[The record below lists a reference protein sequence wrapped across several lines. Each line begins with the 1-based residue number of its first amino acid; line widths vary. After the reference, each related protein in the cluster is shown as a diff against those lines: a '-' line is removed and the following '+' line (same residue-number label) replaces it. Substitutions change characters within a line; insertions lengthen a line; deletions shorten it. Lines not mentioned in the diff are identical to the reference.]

1 MRIYIAARY
10 DRRFEMLGA
19 ATSLI
24 RAGHEV
30 TSRWIEGGRG
40 GDPELVAAFEDV
52 SDLAHADCLVTFTEE
67 PKRWVSWAARGGRHV
82 EFGIALASGKRLC
95 VVGPRENVFHHL
107 PSVEVYATVAE
118 LVDGLAHPPT
128 VAS

>member
-10 DRRFEMLGA
+10 DRRFEMLGVA
-19 ATSLI
+19 AALI
-24 RAGHEV
+24 RAGHDV

-40 GDPELVAAFEDV
+40 GDSELVAALEDV
-52 SDLAHADCLVTFTEE
+52 GDLAHADCLVTFTEQPE
-67 PKRWVSWAARGGRHV
+67 RNVAWAARGGRHV
-82 EFGIALASGKRLC
+82 EFGIALACGKRLC

-107 PSVEVYATVAE
+107 PSVEVYATVAD
-118 LVDGLAHPPT
+118 LVAGLGGSPR